1 MYPGDNKFV
10 FSADTIPICI
20 CSNLRLQKVNL
31 IYDSNNMAYNKIPR
45 SNSRY
50 LEIYKTKVIY
60 HSTLSPRSK
69 VGKNAIK
76 KYYIFLCT
84 SCTQGTLKSKQY
96 PKILILDLRKQRI

>member
-31 IYDSNNMAYNKIPR
+31 IYDSNNMAFNRIPR

-50 LEIYKTKVIY
+50 LEIYIRLKLYT
-60 HSTLSPRSK
+60 TLPSHHALK
-69 VGKNAIK
+69 LEK
-76 KYYIFLCT
+76 KCNKEILLYIF
-84 SCTQGTLKSKQY
+84 KY
-96 PKILILDLRKQRI
+96 

>member
-31 IYDSNNMAYNKIPR
+31 IYDSNNMAYNRIPR

-50 LEIYKTKVIY
+50 LEIYKIKVIY
-60 HSTLSPRSK
+60 HSTLSPCSK
-69 VGKNAIK
+69 VGKKCNKEIVL
-76 KYYIFLCT
+76 YIF
-84 SCTQGTLKSKQY
+84 KY
-96 PKILILDLRKQRI
+96 